1 MKVRKIW
8 IAVLCVV
15 IGVVWWVVRPQSLV
29 HVAGIADKAEQ
40 ITRYSISAVD
50 DDVEQCWVTEPED
63 MQEIWKALE
72 TSKVTFVPKSAKSV
86 TYDGDQIMY
95 HLRIYE
101 GEKPVAELGFLDDGR
116 VLGGY
121 LGISLQ
127 RRKSRGMDPDAER
140 IAGKIHKLSGKHRFF
155 AKNIVYS

>member
-8 IAVLCVV
+8 IAVLCIV

-29 HVAGIADKAEQ
+29 HVAGIAEKAEQ

-72 TSKVTFVPKSAKSV
+72 TSKVTF
-86 TYDGDQIMY
+86 DGDQVMY

-101 GEKPVAELGFLDDGR
+101 GEEPVAELGFLDDGR
-116 VLGGY
+116 VLGDTWEYRYKGENPAAWTQMLEGLLEKY
-121 LGISLQ
+121 I
-127 RRKSRGMDPDAER
+127 
-140 IAGKIHKLSGKHRFF
+140 
-155 AKNIVYS
+155 N

>member
-50 DDVEQCWVTEPED
+50 DDVEQ
-63 MQEIWKALE
+63 
-72 TSKVTFVPKSAKSV
+72 
-86 TYDGDQIMY
+86 
-95 HLRIYE
+95 
-101 GEKPVAELGFLDDGR
+101 
-116 VLGGY
+116 
-121 LGISLQ
+121 
-127 RRKSRGMDPDAER
+127 
-140 IAGKIHKLSGKHRFF
+140 
-155 AKNIVYS
+155 

>member
-116 VLGGY
+116 VLGDTWEYRYKGENPAAWTQM
-121 LGISLQ
+121 L
-127 RRKSRGMDPDAER
+127 ER

>member
-1 MKVRKIW
+1 M
-8 IAVLCVV
+8 
-15 IGVVWWVVRPQSLV
+15 Q
-29 HVAGIADKAEQ
+29 
-40 ITRYSISAVD
+40 TRQCSAH
-50 DDVEQCWVTEPED
+50 DVEQCWVTEPED

-116 VLGGY
+116 VLGDTWEYRYKGENPAAWTQMLKGLLEKY
-121 LGISLQ
+121 T
-127 RRKSRGMDPDAER
+127 
-140 IAGKIHKLSGKHRFF
+140 
-155 AKNIVYS
+155 N

>member
-40 ITRYSISAVD
+40 ITRYSISADD

-101 GEKPVAELGFLDDGR
+101 GRETGGR
-116 VLGGY
+116 AWLFG
-121 LGISLQ
+121 
-127 RRKSRGMDPDAER
+127 
-140 IAGKIHKLSGKHRFF
+140 
-155 AKNIVYS
+155 

>member
-72 TSKVTFVPKSAKSV
+72 TSKVTFVPKSAAIRSCI
-86 TYDGDQIMY
+86 TCGFTRARNRWQSLAFWMMDGY
-95 HLRIYE
+95 W
-101 GEKPVAELGFLDDGR
+101 
-116 VLGGY
+116 
-121 LGISLQ
+121 GIP
-127 RRKSRGMDPDAER
+127 G
-140 IAGKIHKLSGKHRFF
+140 
-155 AKNIVYS
+155 NIVTKEKIPRHGPRC

>member
-72 TSKVTFVPKSAKSV
+72 TSKVTFVPKSTKSV
-86 TYDGDQIMY
+86 TYDGDQIIY

-101 GEKPVAELGFLDDGR
+101 DEESVAELGFLDDGR
-116 VLGGY
+116 VLGDTWEYRYKGENPAAWTQMLEGLLEKY
-121 LGISLQ
+121 I
-127 RRKSRGMDPDAER
+127 
-140 IAGKIHKLSGKHRFF
+140 
-155 AKNIVYS
+155 N

>member
-15 IGVVWWVVRPQSLV
+15 IG
-29 HVAGIADKAEQ
+29 VAGIADKAEQ

-116 VLGGY
+116 VLGDTWEYRYKGENPAAWTQMLKGLLEKY
-121 LGISLQ
+121 T
-127 RRKSRGMDPDAER
+127 
-140 IAGKIHKLSGKHRFF
+140 
-155 AKNIVYS
+155 N

>member
-1 MKVRKIW
+1 MCCHW
-8 IAVLCVV
+8 C
-15 IGVVWWVVRPQSLV
+15 GLV
-29 HVAGIADKAEQ
+29 GIASTKLGACGRHCRKSRTDHP
-40 ITRYSISAVD
+40 YSISAVD
-50 DDVEQCWVTEPED
+50 DDVAQCWVTEPED

-116 VLGGY
+116 VLGDTWEYRYKGENPAAWTQMLKGLLEKY
-121 LGISLQ
+121 T
-127 RRKSRGMDPDAER
+127 
-140 IAGKIHKLSGKHRFF
+140 
-155 AKNIVYS
+155 N